1 MLEVIRS
8 RVNRVFRDQAKGDD
22 FCELSD
28 DVFCFRER
36 HTSEL
41 RDTMYEPALCLIV
54 QGAKQTII
62 DGRKLALSAGDTV
75 LISHHVPVQAR
86 ITEASEAAPYTA
98 LIVRLDMSIIRSL
111 AAEIEKITGGL
122 EDIQSVASEKAELAL
137 LEAIDRLLGV
147 LEDPLE
153 SQLLGRAASKEVHL
167 RMLQASHG
175 GMLRALGSPK
185 SPANR
190 IARAI
195 AFIRDNYKKPCQVG
209 DVAAAAGMSATA
221 FHQRFR
227 EVTGTTPNKYQKLL
241 RLQEAHSLLSIER
254 ASVTHAA
261 FEVGYKSVNHFSR
274 DYAKNFG
281 MPPKEA
287 RAAAS

>member
-1 MLEVIRS
+1 MLEGIKS
-8 RVNRVFRDQAKGDD
+8 RVDQIFRDRAEDGD
-22 FCELSD
+22 FFELSE

-36 HTSEL
+36 QTSEL
-41 RDTMYEPALCLIV
+41 RNTMYEPALCLIV

-62 DGRKLALSAGDTV
+62 DGGKLALSAGDTV
-75 LISHHVPVQAR
+75 LISHHVPVQAQ
-86 ITEASEAAPYTA
+86 ITEASESCPYTA
-98 LIVRLDMSIIRSL
+98 LIVRLNMSIIRSL
-111 AAEIEKITGGL
+111 VAEIEEITGGL
-122 EDIQSVASEKAELAL
+122 EDVQSVSSEKAELAL

-147 LEDPLE
+147 LENSLE
-153 SQLLGRAASKEVHL
+153 SQLLGQAALKEVHL
-167 RMLQASHG
+167 RVLQASHG

-195 AFIRDNYKKPCQVG
+195 AFIRDNYKKPCQVR
-209 DVAAAAGMSATA
+209 DVAAEAGMSETA

-227 EVTGTTPNKYQKLL
+227 EVTGTTPNRYLKLL

-261 FEVGYKSVNHFSR
+261 LEVGYKSVNHFSR